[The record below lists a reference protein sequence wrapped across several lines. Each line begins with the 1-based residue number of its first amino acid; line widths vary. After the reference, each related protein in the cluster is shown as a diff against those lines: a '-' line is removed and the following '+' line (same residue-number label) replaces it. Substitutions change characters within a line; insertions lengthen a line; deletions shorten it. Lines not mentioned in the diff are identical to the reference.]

1 MEASVGVHRN
11 SCCFACQPS
20 PIVGEHICSAAAMSA
35 TLQWHQAFQHGLRG
49 ISTGILQAFLD
60 RGSGGIQP
68 HGLNSYPVR
77 SLSLVQ
83 TAIVGLISLNQESQ
97 ANYILLSVLS
107 LWRTLV
113 CAQDGEDPVWSI

>member
-1 MEASVGVHRN
+1 MAPGLPTWTKRHLYRN
-11 SCCFACQPS
+11 P
-20 PIVGEHICSAAAMSA
+20 PG
-35 TLQWHQAFQHGLRG
+35 LPHQAE
-49 ISTGILQAFLD
+49 AP
-60 RGSGGIQP
+60 GGIQP
-68 HGLNSYPVR
+68 HGLNSYPVQ
-77 SLSLVQ
+77 SLSHVQ